1 MKAKKSKQEVQEVTT
16 LINDFSDENIE
27 KRVNAAKNVVF
38 IAEVLGGERVK
49 AELIPFLKE
58 CIT

>member
-27 KRVNAAKNVVF
+27 KRVTAAQNVVF
-38 IAEVLGGERVK
+38 IADVPGAFPYR
-49 AELIPFLKE
+49 FLVPLLE
-58 CIT
+58 EGL